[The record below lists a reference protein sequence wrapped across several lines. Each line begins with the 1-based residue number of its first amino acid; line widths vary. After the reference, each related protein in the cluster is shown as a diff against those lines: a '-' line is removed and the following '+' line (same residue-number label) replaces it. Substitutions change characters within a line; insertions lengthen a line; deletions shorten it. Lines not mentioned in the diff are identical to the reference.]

1 MIVACQRERGT
12 GGCTLRMRDGKTI
25 FEIIK
30 SFAVAAAAV
39 VVVVVTVVTVVIA
52 VNLTCIQF
60 N

>member
-1 MIVACQRERGT
+1 MHLIVACQRERGT

-30 SFAVAAAAV
+30 SFAVAAV